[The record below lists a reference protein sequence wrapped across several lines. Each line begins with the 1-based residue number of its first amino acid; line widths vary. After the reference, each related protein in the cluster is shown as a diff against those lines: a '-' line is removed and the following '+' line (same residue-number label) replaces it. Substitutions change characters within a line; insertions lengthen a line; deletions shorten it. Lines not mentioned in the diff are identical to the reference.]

1 MTTLL
6 AHNLSSQ
13 MRCQLARSLSVNPSI
28 YLPIFWLPVHLTL
41 SPSLPLLLCS
51 AFVFFLARRSSSVFS
66 FTSSF
71 LILFHPSPLFLF
83 YIVHSYSS
91 ISLLSRMFSPLFNW
105 STLPLLLSLTCSMLF
120 LFLRFLSALSSLHY
134 ILLSPFAFSSPFSF
148 IHILLHPSL
157 HLPNFPLYVLPSS
170 FFFISSILILP
181 SSHPPEAP
189 SSFTYSISSAF
200 FTSPIFI
207 HLLHFL
213 LSHLH
218 SLSSIYFLKIP
229 YLLPSL
235 S

>member
-105 STLPLLLSLTCSMLF
+105 STLPLLLSLSLALCCS
-120 LFLRFLSALSSLHY
+120 SSFAFF
-134 ILLSPFAFSSPFSF
+134 LLSLLFTTFCSLPSHSHHPSPSSTSFSIPAFISPIFLCMFYLLPFSLYPPFSF
-148 IHILLHPSL
+148 SLLHIL
-157 HLPNFPLYVLPSS
+157 
-170 FFFISSILILP
+170 
-181 SSHPPEAP
+181 
-189 SSFTYSISSAF
+189 
-200 FTSPIFI
+200 
-207 HLLHFL
+207 
-213 LSHLH
+213 
-218 SLSSIYFLKIP
+218 
-229 YLLPSL
+229 
-235 S
+235 